1 MRHLQTAVEHN
12 VIKIQIRKHN
22 ELESLMTLKL
32 ITIYITVGSILINIG
47 IFLYYSLSLYESSQ
61 EKSRI
66 GYVKYLEILK
76 LDILPGENTA
86 LIFEGERLKRF
97 LKFRVLMLV
106 FTVLLVVSLAVRII
120 FL

>member
-1 MRHLQTAVEHN
+1 
-12 VIKIQIRKHN
+12 
-22 ELESLMTLKL
+22 MTLRDF
-32 ITIYITVGSILINIG
+32 IIWVTVGSLLVNVG
-47 IFLYYSLSLYESSQ
+47 VLLYFSLSLYESSQ

-86 LIFEGERLKRF
+86 LIFEGDRLKTF
-97 LKFRVLMLV
+97 QKFRILIFS
-106 FTVLLVVSLAVRII
+106 FTAIFLVSLFVRIV